1 MSDTIAILTTYKDL
15 FWIIFT
21 LVVTI
26 ISILTYIN
34 VRKSIKQTLYDNILK
49 VQLEAYRILLQELK

>member
-21 LVVTI
+21 LVATI

>member
-1 MSDTIAILTTYKDL
+1 MYIFLSKNGERVITDTITILTTYKDL

-21 LVVTI
+21 LAATI

-34 VRKSIKQTLYDNILK
+34 VRKSIKQSLYDNILK
-49 VQLEAYRILLQELK
+49 F